1 MRVYFDHS
9 ATTPVAPEVL
19 EEMLPFFSRRFGNAS
34 SIHAFGREAKV
45 ALEEARERVAGLIGA
60 DPSEIV
66 FTSGGTEADNWA
78 IKHIA
83 FVAEPEKRHVVT
95 SQVEHHAVLH
105 SCQFLE
111 KVGFEVTYLKPD
123 RYGRIAPAQVA
134 EAIRDDT
141 ALVSIM
147 HANNEIGTINPI
159 AEIGRVARERGVL
172 FHTDAV
178 QSYGKLPVDVRTMPI
193 DLLSASS
200 HKIYGPKGI
209 GFLFVRKG
217 VRLAPL
223 LHGGGHERR
232 RRAGTENV
240 PAIVGFGKA
249 AEVCAASME
258 SEAARLRQL
267 TGRLVE
273 GVLGGIPGVSLNGH
287 PSDRLPGLVNFAIE
301 GVENESLL
309 MSLDLKG
316 IAASNGAAC
325 TSGSLEP
332 SHVMRVLGQRHAA
345 VRFSLGRSNT
355 EDEVDYVV
363 ESLVEIVGRLRGV
376 KRGRVAV

>member
-83 FVAEPEKRHVVT
+83 FVAEPKKRHVVT

-376 KRGRVAV
+376 NRGRVAV